1 MFLATVRPSLP
12 QLDMNQEI
20 AATGTL
26 WFYIVMVGFIN

>member
-1 MFLATVRPSLP
+1 MCFNIMFLATVRPSLP

-26 WFYIVMVGFIN
+26 